1 MKQTFDEFVT
11 MIVKKTKEVK
21 LDLSVME
28 QNIERLN
35 KRNTQIA

>member
-11 MIVKKTKEVK
+11 MIVKKTKEGK

>member
-1 MKQTFDEFVT
+1 MKQTFDDFVT

-35 KRNTQIA
+35 KRNTQVA

>member
-1 MKQTFDEFVT
+1 MKQTFDDFVT
-11 MIVKKTKEVK
+11 TIVKKTKEVK
-21 LDLSVME
+21 LDLTVME

>member
-21 LDLSVME
+21 LDLTVME
-28 QNIERLN
+28 QHIERLN

>member
-1 MKQTFDEFVT
+1 MKETFDEVVT

-28 QNIERLN
+28 QNIERMN
-35 KRNTQIA
+35 KRNTQVA

>member
-21 LDLSVME
+21 RDLSVME

>member
-1 MKQTFDEFVT
+1 MKQTFDDFVT
-11 MIVKKTKEVK
+11 MIVKKTKDVK

-28 QNIERLN
+28 QTIERMN

>member
-1 MKQTFDEFVT
+1 MKQTFDDFVT

-21 LDLSVME
+21 LDLTVME

>member
-28 QNIERLN
+28 QNIERMN
-35 KRNTQIA
+35 KRNTQVA

>member
-1 MKQTFDEFVT
+1 MKQTFDDFVT

-28 QNIERLN
+28 QTIERMN